1 MDRKQ
6 RNLNR
11 VAHLKKVK
19 QQLFNN
25 AAISR
30 ADISRNTG
38 LHKSTIT
45 SLFDELDQEG
55 IIKHLGRGDSTGSGG
70 RKPELYT
77 FNTHYGYVACFNITY
92 DHLYVMF
99 LYIDGQEISFK
110 RLAMATRKADVLINL
125 IKRELAQQAASDDTE
140 HGLVG
145 IGVSIHAVV
154 DNNQIVHSP
163 YYQFNQLDLQQ
174 YLIDQY
180 GVPVLIGNEANLAAI
195 YERDYARKKRPRDF
209 IVLSLHRGP
218 GIGVIANRQLFNG
231 FQGMVGE
238 LGSVRPLNPVK
249 GIKDIGDF
257 LSADFLQENLCTAL
271 KVDSTNADYAT
282 LNKLVQAQ
290 PGMVKEIINNFAAV
304 SANVLYNLQMLY
316 GPAEVFINSPLIEQL
331 TVLGEAVKKQCKAV
345 GLPVPVTI
353 IKGSQ
358 YVSLL
363 GAGAAVIRHVLDLHD
378 VSLSFRWSKEIG

>member
-1 MDRKQ
+1 M
-6 RNLNR
+6 
-11 VAHLKKVK
+11 
-19 QQLFNN
+19 
-25 AAISR
+25 
-30 ADISRNTG
+30 
-38 LHKSTIT
+38 
-45 SLFDELDQEG
+45 
-55 IIKHLGRGDSTGSGG
+55 
-70 RKPELYT
+70 
-77 FNTHYGYVACFNITY
+77 
-92 DHLYVMF
+92 
-99 LYIDGQEISFK
+99 
-110 RLAMATRKADVLINL
+110 
-125 IKRELAQQAASDDTE
+125 
-140 HGLVG
+140 
-145 IGVSIHAVV
+145 
-154 DNNQIVHSP
+154 
-163 YYQFNQLDLQQ
+163 
-174 YLIDQY
+174 IDQY

-209 IVLSLHRGP
+209 IALSLHRGP

-331 TVLGEAVKKQCKAV
+331 TVLGEAVKKSVKPSDCRFQ
-345 GLPVPVTI
+345 
-353 IKGSQ
+353 
-358 YVSLL
+358 
-363 GAGAAVIRHVLDLHD
+363 
-378 VSLSFRWSKEIG
+378 